1 MGYSLSVLTICSQT
15 KYPYTCFSI
24 PDRWRGEFFAPL
36 VSGDSASVSVSLI
49 AKGVKGVFYQ
59 NGVPIPDFPQ
69 QTLNTVVQIA
79 YPTFNFLV
87 S

>member
-1 MGYSLSVLTICSQT
+1 MGYVLSVLTICSQT

-24 PDRWRGEFFAPL
+24 PDSWRGEFFAPL
-36 VSGDSASVSVSLI
+36 VSGGSASVSVSLI
-49 AKGVKGVFYQ
+49 AKGIEGVLFQ
-59 NGVPIPDFPQ
+59 NGVPVLDFPQ
-69 QTLNTVVQIA
+69 QTPHTVVQIA